1 MEVIKRTWLEDIRKN
16 VDLTQE
22 EVAER
27 VGIART
33 TYAMYEQGNRT
44 PKVPT
49 AKKIAG
55 VLKFEW
61 QLFFEDKLHD
71 TCIKKIA

>member
-1 MEVIKRTWLEDIRKN
+1 MKRVWLIELRNKSK
-16 VDLTQE
+16 LTQE

-33 TYAMYEQGNRT
+33 TYAMYEQGQRT

-49 AKKIAG
+49 ILKIADA
-55 VLKFEW
+55 LDFEW
-61 QLFFEDKLHD
+61 QLFFEEQLHD
-71 TCIKKIA
+71 TCKKLA